1 MKTKRMALLSI
12 FLIATLVL
20 SGLSTTFALAAENLD
35 EPEKVEIT
43 GTITLIDE
51 EGFFFEVE
59 VEDEEGDLA
68 TYTIEVE
75 DEFDFE
81 SIAVGDEIELEGLPT
96 EEENTLQMTEFKLEE
111 EGRERTEDGY
121 FCDAETEDEHPV
133 AASIAETY
141 EAEYQT
147 VMDWFC
153 GGEGEEG
160 SNATGFGNIMLAL
173 HTAEISDTSVEEIME
188 LRASDQGWG
197 QIWQEVVEGFGKP
210 EDAGKPEDVGK
221 PDDPGKP
228 EDAGKPDDVGKPDGV
243 GKPDFAGPKK

>member
-35 EPEKVEIT
+35 ESEKVEIT

-51 EGFFFEVE
+51 EGLFFEVE
-59 VEDEEGDLA
+59 VKDEEGDPI
-68 TYTIEVE
+68 TYTIEVDE
-75 DEFDFE
+75 DFDFE
-81 SIAVGDEIELEGLPT
+81 SIEVGDEIELEGLPT
-96 EEENTLQMTEFKLEE
+96 EEELTLQMNELKLQEQE
-111 EGRERTEDGY
+111 RERAEDGY

-147 VMDWFC
+147 IMDWFC

-173 HTAEISDTSVEEIME
+173 HTAEISGTSVEEIME
-188 LRASDQGWG
+188 LRESDQGWG

-210 EDAGKPEDVGK
+210 DDAGKPEDVGK
-221 PDDPGKP
+221 PEDP
-228 EDAGKPDDVGKPDGV
+228 GKPDDVGKPDGA